1 MLEVL
6 QTVLMMVVVVE
17 KAEDGDDQKEVGQE
31 KLRGLYHLLHLHL
44 LFFMVMM
51 VLHAVMMEVMID
63 DDHVDG
69 HKYDVGQE

>member
-1 MLEVL
+1 M
-6 QTVLMMVVVVE
+6 VLMMVVVVE
-17 KAEDGDDQKEVGQE
+17 EEDGDVQKDVGQE

-69 HKYDVGQE
+69 HKYDVGQEK